1 MHLPHPLHPG
11 FLLRRYKR
19 FLVDVEL
26 EGKGPVTAHCADPGR
41 LPGLAVPGARVWLS
55 ESRDPR
61 RSLAWT
67 LELIEQAGVLVGV
80 NSRNPNRLARE
91 GLEAGRFA
99 FARGRRALRSE
110 PRIVDGTRL
119 DFVIEGDD
127 GRQLFVEVKGITWKR
142 DGLAEFPDAP
152 TVRGTRHLRT
162 LAGLVAQG
170 HDAALLLIAQRGDVE
185 AFRPAADIDPAW
197 AEAFARA
204 RAAGVHVEAWRCIV
218 NQRLIQLD
226 CEIPLV

>member
-1 MHLPHPLHPG
+1 LQLPQPLHPG
-11 FLLRRYKR
+11 FLLRRYRR

-61 RSLAWT
+61 RRLAWT
-67 LELIEQAGVLVGV
+67 LELIERAGVPVGV

-99 FARGRRALRSE
+99 FARGFDHRQSE
-110 PRIVDGTRL
+110 PRVRSGTRL
-119 DFVIEGDD
+119 DFLLRHPD
-127 GRQLFVEVKGITWKR
+127 GGRLWVEVKGVTWRR
-142 DGLAEFPDAP
+142 DAAAAFPDAP
-152 TVRGTRHLRT
+152 TVRGTRHLET
-162 LAGLVAQG
+162 LTALVRSGDA
-170 HDAALLLIAQRGDVE
+170 AALLLIAQRSDVLCFE
-185 AFRPAADIDPAW
+185 PAADIDPAW

-204 RAAGVHVEAWRCIV
+204 RAAGVHVEAWRCVV
-218 NQRLIQLD
+218 NHRLMELD
-226 CEIPLV
+226 REIPLV